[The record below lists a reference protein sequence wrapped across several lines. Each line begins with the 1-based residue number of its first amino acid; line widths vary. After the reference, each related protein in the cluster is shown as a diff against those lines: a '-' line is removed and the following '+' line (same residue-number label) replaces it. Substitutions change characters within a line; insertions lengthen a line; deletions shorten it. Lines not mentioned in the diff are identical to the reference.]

1 MAGGNINYLTPE
13 GFDRLRTELLTLLN
27 EERPKVV
34 QAVNVAAAM
43 GDRSE
48 NAEYI
53 YGKRR
58 LREIDRRIQFLQK
71 RLDNIEVIDP
81 ANVATEKVAFGT
93 WVCVQ
98 SEDDS
103 RSWYQL
109 VGEDEID
116 PTRGRITFSS
126 PLGRAMLGKRVGD
139 TFLVRR
145 PAGEAEM
152 EIVAISRERGP
163 LTGN

>member
-1 MAGGNINYLTPE
+1 M
-13 GFDRLRTELLTLLN
+13 
-27 EERPKVV
+27 
-34 QAVNVAAAM
+34 
-43 GDRSE
+43 
-48 NAEYI
+48 
-53 YGKRR
+53 
-58 LREIDRRIQFLQK
+58 
-71 RLDNIEVIDP
+71 
-81 ANVATEKVAFGT
+81 
-93 WVCVQ
+93 
-98 SEDDS
+98 
-103 RSWYQL
+103 
-109 VGEDEID
+109 GEDEID